1 MRLSSKPLPRL
12 ASLLLLL
19 ASFQPLWG
27 TLVPVQLQS
36 EQRVNPLALD
46 VAQPR
51 LQWQPQPR
59 LQWQPQPIEHA
70 GLEIGSSD
78 YQFFS
83 KRI

>member
-1 MRLSSKPLPRL
+1 MNSMRLSSKPLPRL

-51 LQWQPQPR
+51 LQWQPK
-59 LQWQPQPIEHA
+59 PIEHA